1 MIAGV
6 WVLDVAGSLSLSK
19 VHCEVCLSVKK
30 KKKKVV
36 KREREVDEN
45 F

>member
-30 KKKKVV
+30 KKKVV